1 MIRKLIVPLVA
12 AGLLAGCVSDYS
24 LRGGG
29 GGGSYYYGRPS
40 VDYNYYGG
48 YGGYAPG
55 YGYYPYGESY
65 RYRNGGYGYY
75 GGYPYYNGYPY
86 GYGYPRYYYPNRP
99 HRPPSNPNPNPG
111 YPSRPSTRADGGVSW
126 RDARPIGGGAWAPR
140 NDNPAMQ
147 QPRFAPQQRSM
158 PQPRMSSPSAPSG
171 RADGGRSWKEWRN
184 AER

>member
-12 AGLLAGCVSDYS
+12 AGLLAGCVSDYT

-48 YGGYAPG
+48 YGGYGP
-55 YGYYPYGESY
+55 YGGYPYGEAY
-65 RYRNGGYGYY
+65 RYRGYGYGY
-75 GGYPYYNGYPY
+75 GGYPYYGYPY

-99 HRPPSNPNPNPG
+99 HRPPSQPNNPSVP
-111 YPSRPSTRADGGVSW
+111 RPPRADGGVGW
-126 RDARPIGGGAWAPR
+126 RDARPVGGGAWAPR
-140 NDNPAMQ
+140 DPGMS
-147 QPRFAPQQRSM
+147 QPRSM
-158 PQPRMSSPSAPSG
+158 PQPRMSAPAAPSG